1 MRHKIGIICIT
12 LGTVLILGALSLLL
26 YNQREAANAEAAVN
40 AVLPQL
46 MEQIH
51 QDQPKPTDAT
61 VETTVSE
68 MTEPEA
74 IPMDPP
80 PTEPEQPTEAPV
92 VTQPVSK
99 ELDTVELEGHSYIG
113 YISIPSLQLT
123 LPVMADWS
131 YPKLKLAP
139 CCYCGSI
146 YTQDLVLMAHNY
158 DRHFGRLSRLNGGEA
173 VTFTDVHGVT
183 TEFTVVLVDI
193 LNPTDVE
200 QMTAGAYDLT
210 LFTCT
215 YGGKTRVTVRCQQNT
230 P

>member
-26 YNQREAANAEAAVN
+26 YNQREAAKAEAAVN

-51 QDQPKPTDAT
+51 KGPPEPTDAT
-61 VETTVSE
+61 VETTV
-68 MTEPEA
+68 PEA
-74 IPMDPP
+74 TVPETKPVDPP
-80 PTEPEQPTEAPV
+80 ATEPEQPTEAPV

-99 ELDTVELEGHSYIG
+99 EMDTVELEGHSYIG
-113 YISIPSLQLT
+113 YVSIPSLQLT
-123 LPVMADWS
+123 LPVMADWT
-131 YPKLKLAP
+131 YPKLKIAP
-139 CCYCGSI
+139 CRYCGSI
-146 YTQDLVLMAHNY
+146 YTRDLVLMAHNY
-158 DRHFGRLSRLNGGEA
+158 ERHFGGLSRLRGGEA
-173 VTFTDVHGVT
+173 VTFTDVYGVT

-200 QMTAGAYDLT
+200 KMTSGEYDLT

-215 YGGKTRVTVRCQQNT
+215 YGGKTRVTVRCQQNS
-230 P
+230 

>member
-26 YNQREAANAEAAVN
+26 YNQRETAEAEAAVN

-46 MEQIH
+46 MVQIH
-51 QDQPKPTDAT
+51 KDPPEPTDAT
-61 VETTVSE
+61 VETTV
-68 MTEPEA
+68 PEA
-74 IPMDPP
+74 TVPETKPVDSPA
-80 PTEPEQPTEAPV
+80 TEPEQPTEAPA

-99 ELDTVELEGHSYIG
+99 EMDTVELEGHSYIG
-113 YISIPSLQLT
+113 YVSIPSLQLT

-131 YPKLKLAP
+131 YPKLKIAP
-139 CCYCGSI
+139 CRYCGSV

-158 DRHFGRLSRLNGGEA
+158 EKHFGGLSRLCGGEA
-173 VTFTDVHGVT
+173 VSFTDVHGVT
-183 TEFTVVLVDI
+183 TEFSVVFVDV

-200 QMTAGAYDLT
+200 TMTSGEYDLT

-215 YGGKTRVTVRCQQNT
+215 YGGKTRVTVRCQQNS
-230 P
+230 

>member
-80 PTEPEQPTEAPV
+80 P
-92 VTQPVSK
+92 S
-99 ELDTVELEGHSYIG
+99 
-113 YISIPSLQLT
+113 
-123 LPVMADWS
+123 
-131 YPKLKLAP
+131 
-139 CCYCGSI
+139 
-146 YTQDLVLMAHNY
+146 
-158 DRHFGRLSRLNGGEA
+158 
-173 VTFTDVHGVT
+173 
-183 TEFTVVLVDI
+183 
-193 LNPTDVE
+193 
-200 QMTAGAYDLT
+200 
-210 LFTCT
+210 
-215 YGGKTRVTVRCQQNT
+215 
-230 P
+230 